1 MYNDLK
7 WHAKRM
13 LSFSCYTTVIFGQK
27 VKLTS
32 WLWGATPS
40 AARNRPETAHGTSGT
55 LPSCLETWMLMCR
68 TQTQYIQYYISD
80 LLPPQKGV
88 DRIVNIFPICLHT
101 QFQHPIWWTWLG
113 CCCGMREGTHTKSCV
128 ESVETSATPPER
140 WSLGVQTSS
149 DCVWLCFCCSWDFR
163 FKLSWSN
170 KTRAWYP
177 GIETVTEEA
186 KARLRW
192 GPDMIVDILIW
203 YLISIW
209 WLYTVRLLSSAVR
222 WCWTVSDTSI
232 SSLNR
237 RPKCPL
243 LQCPRSVAAPFFPG
257 HSKSNPLPFGRNGC
271 SQHEMSL
278 PGPTCPV
285 PPCPGCT
292 SRPKLQASAGL
303 HIEREKCNQK
313 QNIAC

>member
-1 MYNDLK
+1 
-7 WHAKRM
+7 M

-32 WLWGATPS
+32 WLLGGHTVRCKESTWDS
-40 AARNRPETAHGTSGT
+40 E
-55 LPSCLETWMLMCR
+55 LQEVCLHVLKHECWCVELK
-68 TQTQYIQYYISD
+68 YSIYYINIYLYLRFVASSK
-80 LLPPQKGV
+80 KGL
-88 DRIVNIFPICLHT
+88 IVSSISSLYACIRNFST
-101 QFQHPIWWTWLG
+101 QIWWTWLG
-113 CCCGMREGTHTKSCV
+113 CCCGMRKGTRTKSCV

-177 GIETVTEEA
+177 GIETVKEEA
-186 KARLRW
+186 RARLRW

-209 WLYTVRLLSSAVR
+209 WLYTIRLLSSAVR

-285 PPCPGCT
+285 PPCPGST

-303 HIEREKCNQK
+303 HISREKSATK
-313 QNIAC
+313 SNISHVSFC